1 MLRPTKRTRFIIKHP
16 KYFENIK
23 FLLILQR
30 IGNSICFCSL
40 FKERNQ
46 LFELE
51 FLLINFW
58 FFYIFIYDDIL
69 IEYSV
74 SVIQMFFKCHYDSIL
89 TIRLFLVNKSYRNVE
104 KLSYTKKVM
113 RTIFITQ
120 ILYK

>member
-1 MLRPTKRTRFIIKHP
+1 MLRPTKRTRFIIKHS

-51 FLLINFW
+51 FLLINF
-58 FFYIFIYDDIL
+58 
-69 IEYSV
+69 
-74 SVIQMFFKCHYDSIL
+74 
-89 TIRLFLVNKSYRNVE
+89 
-104 KLSYTKKVM
+104 
-113 RTIFITQ
+113 
-120 ILYK
+120 